1 MQNSSERAGEMAWHS
16 IVLLLLQ
23 RAGSSVPSTHTA
35 CIFSSQGIRV
45 PHPHSRSYTLP
56 PYTYLYLKI
65 IKTSFTNIVLAEE
78 NKHFSKRLETGGS
91 GWSPDVGN
99 RRMPGN
105 PAY

>member
-1 MQNSSERAGEMAWHS
+1 MALNSAAALAEGR
-16 IVLLLLQ
+16 Q
-23 RAGSSVPSTHTA
+23 
-35 CIFSSQGIRV
+35 FSSQ
-45 PHPHSRSYTLP
+45 HPHCLYLQLP
-56 PYTYLYLKI
+56 GDQGPTSALTFIYPTPIYLQLKI
-65 IKTSFTNIVLAEE
+65 IKTSLTNIVLAEE